1 VIELSTSYSFSQV
14 PIIAYDALEQY
25 AEDVLLDAKPK
36 YLKYPC
42 PIDAEWFLEIYLKMD
57 IVYRRLSY
65 DRQILGMTAFNAG
78 YVQIRDNITGAPDA
92 LYVNAGTAIIEPT
105 LQQKR
110 NVPRLKFSLMH
121 EGVHYMIHKRAFSK
135 DNPCGSVG
143 IYENQYLAAK
153 EGRIDYSRSQSER
166 TDIERIER
174 QADFTAAAILM
185 PKPTLRMAYKDFFRY
200 YNEKPRVLVR
210 GQNSFDD
217 SLSVQL
223 PQYIAKVFE
232 VSNRAAT
239 IRLEKLGALTGRYRQ
254 GQRA

>member
-1 VIELSTSYSFSQV
+1 MIELVTSYSFSQV
-14 PIIAYDALEQY
+14 PIITYDALEAY
-25 AEDVLLDAKPK
+25 AEDVLRDAKPDI
-36 YLKYPC
+36 LLSPC
-42 PIDAEWFLEIYLKMD
+42 PIDVVWFLEIYLKMD

-65 DRQILGMTAFNAG
+65 DRQVLGMTAFNAG
-78 YVQIRDNITGAPDA
+78 YVQIRDDVTGEPDA

-110 NVPRLKFSLMH
+110 NAGRLRFSLMH
-121 EGVHYMIHKRAFSK
+121 EGVHFMIHRKAFAK

-174 QADFTAAAILM
+174 QADFLAAAILM
-185 PKPTLRMAYKDFFRY
+185 PKNTLRMAYKDFFRY
-200 YNEKPRVLVR
+200 YGEKPRALIR
-210 GQNSFDD
+210 GQNNFDD
-217 SLSVQL
+217 CLSVQL
-223 PQYIAKVFE
+223 PQYIAKIFE

-239 IRLEKLGALTGRYRQ
+239 IRLEKLDAITGRYRQ
-254 GQRA
+254 GQHA